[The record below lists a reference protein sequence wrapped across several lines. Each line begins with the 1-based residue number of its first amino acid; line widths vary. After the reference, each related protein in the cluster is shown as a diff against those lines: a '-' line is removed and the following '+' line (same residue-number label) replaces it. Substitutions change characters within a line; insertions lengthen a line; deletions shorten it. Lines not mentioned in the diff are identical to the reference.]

1 MFLDLCWAQRYVIK
15 LAKCKFISILFIN
28 FAKMKKQGVE
38 PVDKRSDCPISCTMD
53 LVGDKWSLL
62 IIRDLMYLGK
72 STYNEF
78 LSSNEHISTNIL
90 NDRLVKLTE
99 VGLITYTGTAK
110 RKKYEL
116 TKKGKDLKPV
126 LEAVAT
132 FGMKHS
138 NANKTFLNHVKK
150 RMGL

>member
-1 MFLDLCWAQRYVIK
+1 
-15 LAKCKFISILFIN
+15 
-28 FAKMKKQGVE
+28 MKKQAKESVE
-38 PVDKRSDCPISCTMD
+38 KRSDCPISCTMD

-62 IIRDLMYLGK
+62 IIRDMLYMGK

-99 VGLITYTGTAK
+99 VGLITYTGSAK

-116 TKKGKDLKPV
+116 TKMGLDLKPV
-126 LEAVAT
+126 LESVAL
-132 FGMKHS
+132 FGIKHS
-138 NANKTFLNHVKK
+138 DADKAFLQRVKK
-150 RMGL
+150 VMSL